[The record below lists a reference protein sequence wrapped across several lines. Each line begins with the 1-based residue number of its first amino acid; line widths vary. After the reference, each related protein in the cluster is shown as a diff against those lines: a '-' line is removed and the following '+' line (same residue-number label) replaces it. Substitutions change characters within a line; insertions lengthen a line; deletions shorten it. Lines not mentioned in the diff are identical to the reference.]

1 VLMTKDVPLEV
12 SGDIHF
18 VPYEL
23 IHFEQLIVRP
33 HESNIKDA
41 VKLSDTEWAKAIG
54 KEAVEA
60 YTAYIGD
67 TIIGIG
73 GLNLL
78 WPTVGEVWIVG
89 SPHIPKARFSYMRA
103 TKFYLKYF
111 KEKYKLK
118 RVQAQVVEG
127 YDMLTR
133 FVESLG
139 FEYEGT
145 LHNYCGGNLHN
156 RMYAIWDKE

>member
-1 VLMTKDVPLEV
+1 MLMTKDVPLEV
-12 SGDIHF
+12 SGDIYF

-23 IHFEQLIVRP
+23 SHFEHLIVRP
-33 HESNIKDA
+33 HENDIKES
-41 VKLSDTEWAKAIG
+41 VRLSDTEWAKAIG
-54 KEAVEA
+54 KEAIEA
-60 YTAYIGD
+60 YTLYVGD
-67 TIIGIG
+67 TIIAIG

-103 TKFYLKYF
+103 AKFYLKYF
-111 KEKYKLK
+111 REKYELK

-145 LHNYCGGNLHN
+145 MHNYCGGNLDN
-156 RMYAIWDKE
+156 RMYAIWEK

>member
-1 VLMTKDVPLEV
+1 MFLTKEAPLEQ
-12 SGDIHF
+12 SGEIHF

-23 IHFEQLIVRP
+23 SHFKELIVRP
-33 HESNIKDA
+33 HEEGVKEA
-41 VKLSDTEWAKAIG
+41 VRLSDTEWAKAIG
-54 KEAVEA
+54 KEAIEA
-60 YTAYIGD
+60 YTLYLGD
-67 TIIGIG
+67 TIIAIG
-73 GLNLL
+73 GLNIL

-89 SPHIPKARFSYMRA
+89 SQHIPSVRFSYMRA
-103 TKFYLKYF
+103 AKFYLKYF

-133 FVESLG
+133 FAESLG

-145 LHNYCGGNLHN
+145 LHNYCGGKLHN

>member
-1 VLMTKDVPLEV
+1 M
-12 SGDIHF
+12 
-18 VPYEL
+18 
-23 IHFEQLIVRP
+23 
-33 HESNIKDA
+33 
-41 VKLSDTEWAKAIG
+41 
-54 KEAVEA
+54 
-60 YTAYIGD
+60 
-67 TIIGIG
+67 
-73 GLNLL
+73 
-78 WPTVGEVWIVG
+78 G
-89 SPHIPKARFSYMRA
+89 SPHIPKIRFSYMRA